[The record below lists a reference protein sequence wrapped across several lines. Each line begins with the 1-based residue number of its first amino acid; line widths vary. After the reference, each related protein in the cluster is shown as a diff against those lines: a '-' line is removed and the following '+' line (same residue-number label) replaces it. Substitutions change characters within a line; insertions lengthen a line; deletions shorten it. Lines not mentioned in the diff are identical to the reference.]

1 MIEKKGKWER
11 IVRNID
17 CKLNELDGKW
27 ELILIRLLD
36 HPRMD
41 VWHALTRAEEL
52 VEWGPFMPDRN
63 LTEVGPVRLMHMNN
77 PQEDVRQGF
86 VLEVKPPSL
95 LVFQWGND
103 MLRWELKEVDKGT
116 ELTLR
121 HRFSD
126 RIMAP
131 SYAAGWHLCLRGL
144 TGTLAGVA
152 MPSMVGSE
160 AIKHGYKELYKKYET
175 LFDKSNSMEGLI

>member
-1 MIEKKGKWER
+1 MSK
-11 IVRNID
+11 ID
-17 CKLNELDGKW
+17 CKLKERDDEW
-27 ELILIRLLD
+27 ELILIRMLD
-36 HPRMD
+36 HSRLD
-41 VWHALTRAEEL
+41 VWHALTRADEL
-52 VEWGPFMPDRN
+52 VEWGPFKPHRD
-63 LTEVGPVRLMHMNN
+63 LTELGHVRLTHMNN

-86 VLEVKPPSL
+86 VLEVKSPSL

-103 MLRWELKEVDKGT
+103 ILRWELQEVGKAT

-121 HRFSD
+121 HRFSN

-160 AIKHGYKELYKKYET
+160 AIKHGYKKLYIKYEAQFNKT
-175 LFDKSNSMEGLI
+175 NEMEGL